1 MTLSQIAME
10 WFVNLLFAGVG
21 NCLDVACAIAL
32 WGCSLP
38 ANLLRRLIYVT
49 LVEFG
54 TVKYMSRWR
63 RQQSND
69 GHSDSYLQVSL
80 VD

>member
-1 MTLSQIAME
+1 MLR
-10 WFVNLLFAGVG
+10 FVGTG
-21 NCLDVACAIAL
+21 NCLDVACAVAL

-54 TVKYMSRWR
+54 AARYMGRWK
-63 RQQSND
+63 RQQQSTGECSAD
-69 GHSDSYLQVSL
+69 HVQV
-80 VD
+80 